1 MNDILTAFA
10 SGLVVTLTGILG
22 DAEPMEEIEHFHTC
36 TTSDCFI
43 PLTFTVVL
51 VLVTAVL
58 S

>member
-1 MNDILTAFA
+1 MNEILTAFV
-10 SGLVVTLTGILG
+10 SGLVMTLTGILG
-22 DAEPMEEIEHFHTC
+22 DAEPMEKIEHFHTC

-43 PLTFTVVL
+43 PLTVTVVL